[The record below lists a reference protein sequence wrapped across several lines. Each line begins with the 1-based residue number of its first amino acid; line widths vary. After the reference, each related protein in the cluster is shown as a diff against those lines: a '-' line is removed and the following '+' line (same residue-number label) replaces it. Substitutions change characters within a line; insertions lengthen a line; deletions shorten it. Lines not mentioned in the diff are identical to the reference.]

1 MTKDARPR
9 RCRPSLEGLEVR
21 DLPSALAVHATTSHH
36 EKSPS
41 LNLMIASETAAYT
54 GATSAV
60 LSNAISKKSSGTPA
74 WVNESFLQ
82 SLAGQLFGPITTT
95 SPITVGNQTFPA
107 GTYAVPQPTAAE
119 VRRETFWLQFQGT
132 YTIGAPRFSN
142 QSATIHIYSNG
153 RSANSNATLN
163 GRAQLILF
171 PPADPTATPTSLDPI
186 AGQVTGLLS
195 VFSANILQSG
205 SVLFGDV
212 TNVPGVASNDPTAL
226 DHGLPSHLEFSLDP
240 NGVTG
245 GVFATPAY
253 TTTPA
258 TVIDPATGKPVESI
272 GGNGGAVA
280 NTTGAGLVDI
290 KYSPTAGP
298 HGAVL
303 QSGTVTVRVQG
314 LLNTTGVLNPIYKG
328 IN

>member
-1 MTKDARPR
+1 MTRDPRPR
-9 RCRPSLEGLEVR
+9 RCRPILEGLEVR
-21 DLPSALAVHATTSHH
+21 DLLSALAVGATTLRH
-36 EKSPS
+36 ETTPN
-41 LNLMIASETAAYT
+41 LNLMVASETAAYA
-54 GATSAV
+54 GATSV
-60 LSNAISKKSSGTPA
+60 NLSNAVSGKSRGTPA
-74 WVNESFLQ
+74 WVNQSFLQ
-82 SLAGQLFGPITTT
+82 SLVRQLYGPITTT
-95 SPITVGNQTFPA
+95 SPITVGDQTFPA
-107 GTYAVPQPTAAE
+107 GTYAVPQPTASE
-119 VRRETFWLQFQGT
+119 VRRQTFWLQFQGA
-132 YTIGAPRFSN
+132 YTVGAPRFSN
-142 QSATIHIYSNG
+142 QSATIHIYSDG
-153 RSANSNATLN
+153 RSANSNASLN

-171 PPADPTATPTSLDPI
+171 PPADPTATPTTLDPI

-212 TNVPGVASNDPTAL
+212 TNLPGIASNDPTAL
-226 DHGLPSHLEFSLDP
+226 DLGLPSHLEFLLDP

-245 GVFATPAY
+245 GVYATPVYA
-253 TTTPA
+253 TTPA
-258 TVIDPATGKPVESI
+258 TVTDPATGQPVGPI
-272 GGNGGAVA
+272 GGNTGAVA

-290 KYSPTAGP
+290 KYSPKAGP